1 MASEMH
7 YVDGIPVVPKHT
19 AMIDFLELCQ
29 SGATLK
35 SVTLDSEMRKSSV
48 DGSWAIIETEE
59 SGLSSREV
67 VEKLREAIFE
77 DEEIDPDFVWAI
89 VEPADAVAIKKEMIN
104 AGDTWDEEDEPA
116 GMVLAKFEERDGEFY
131 EVETFAAGKSSKEQ
145 GSSSSSSELAYK
157 LFLHLRLPFEPL
169 SKEEEEEEEDYEDG
183 DEEEDE
189 KEEKEEEKE
198 EEEEEEEQEEEVE
211 DEGLEQK
218 QL

>member
-67 VEKLREAIFE
+67 VEKLRRQFSRTRRST
-77 DEEIDPDFVWAI
+77 PTSF
-89 VEPADAVAIKKEMIN
+89 
-104 AGDTWDEEDEPA
+104 G
-116 GMVLAKFEERDGEFY
+116 R
-131 EVETFAAGKSSKEQ
+131 
-145 GSSSSSSELAYK
+145 SSSRPTPSPS
-157 LFLHLRLPFEPL
+157 RRR
-169 SKEEEEEEEDYEDG
+169 
-183 DEEEDE
+183 
-189 KEEKEEEKE
+189 
-198 EEEEEEEQEEEVE
+198 
-211 DEGLEQK
+211 
-218 QL
+218 